1 MTTAQPTSNDVT
13 TALKKLRQARRFLD
27 KPIPADIIHE
37 LLEVARW
44 TGSSKNNQPWE
55 FVVVDDRETLRQL
68 SQAGGFTQFLEGA
81 ALAIVIVLKGAA
93 PRSEAYD
100 EGRLSERLMI
110 AADSFGIGSGTGWFS
125 DKDAKQRV
133 REILG
138 IPEEKDVWQAVAFGY
153 TDTDQQQRSSSVGGG
168 RRPLEEL
175 VSYGRYGER
184 TPDTD
189 Q

>member
-1 MTTAQPTSNDVT
+1 MSTTQSASNETT
-13 TALKKLRQARRFLD
+13 TALKKLRQTRRFID
-27 KPIPADIIHE
+27 RPIEPEIVQE

-44 TGSSKNNQPWE
+44 TGSSKNTQPWE
-55 FVVVDDRETLRQL
+55 FVVVDEPDVLRQL
-68 SQAGGFTQFLEGA
+68 AEAGAYTQFIEGS
-81 ALAIVIVLKGAA
+81 ALAIVILLDGAA

-125 DKDAKQRV
+125 TPDAKQRV

-138 IPEEKDVWQAVAFGY
+138 IPENKDVWQAVAFGY
-153 TDTDQQQRSSSVGGG
+153 PDTSQPQRSSGVGGG
-168 RRPLEEL
+168 RRPLSEL
-175 VSYGRYGER
+175 VSYGRYGQR
-184 TPDTD
+184 K